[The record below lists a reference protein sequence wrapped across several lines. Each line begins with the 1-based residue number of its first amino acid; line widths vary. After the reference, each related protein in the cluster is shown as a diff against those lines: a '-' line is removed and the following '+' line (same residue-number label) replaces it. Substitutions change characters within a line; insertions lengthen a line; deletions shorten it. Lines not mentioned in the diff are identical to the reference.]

1 MTAPTYLLTIYCKLF
16 NDTNV
21 KKGNLLFLSIKPLL
35 TLWALCLT
43 GEELQRRA
51 RHLNLTR
58 DQ

>member
-1 MTAPTYLLTIYCKLF
+1 MCIHIYATRHAPDGLFEFLLKNNFMQLEF
-16 NDTNV
+16 NC
-21 KKGNLLFLSIKPLL
+21 I
-35 TLWALCLT
+35 WALYLT